1 MLSLTIRR
9 VISASDPIRHMEF
22 IIEPTFSRYN
32 RMNRETFELKLVL
45 LYLTIRARDRQENI
59 LYKI

>member
-9 VISASDPIRHMEF
+9 VISAGDRIRHMEF
-22 IIEPTFSRYN
+22 IIERTSSRHN
-32 RMNRETFELKLVL
+32 RMNRETFRLKLVL
-45 LYLTIRARDRQENI
+45 LYLTTRTRDRRENI

>member
-9 VISASDPIRHMEF
+9 VISNPIRHMEF
-22 IIEPTFSRYN
+22 IIEPTVSRYN
-32 RMNRETFELKLVL
+32 RMNRETLKLKLVL
-45 LYLTIRARDRQENI
+45 LYPTTRTRDRQENI